1 MCSNFAVCSKS
12 GTRQRPFLPCAAIE
26 AHGKVATHGK
36 QLLCRVL
43 AKALGKVEH
52 LPWTGKDTR
61 QRVCR
66 VPDKGHTAKVLFAG
80 RSMPCAICRVLY
92 TANTL
97 PCVSGPLPCALAHGK
112 QPVSRSEEWLL
123 SFWIPFFANALSRL
137 VPIVILVAH
146 GWLQVLLFPHCSS
159 RFKQLMG
166 RAEWTSKNWCEHEPA

>member
-1 MCSNFAVCSKS
+1 MGWIDTEVNWCLKEIKHYRHSCAVCSKS

-66 VPDKGHTAKVLFAG
+66 VPDKRHTAKVLFAD
-80 RSMPCAICRVLY
+80 RSMPCAICRVYLGLCRVPWH
-92 TANTL
+92 TANNLCPVVKNDYCLYGYLFL
-97 PCVSGPLPCALAHGK
+97 PMHFLVWYLLWSSLHMDDCKSCCFLIVRVVS
-112 QPVSRSEEWLL
+112 
-123 SFWIPFFANALSRL
+123 
-137 VPIVILVAH
+137 
-146 GWLQVLLFPHCSS
+146 SS
-159 RFKQLMG
+159 
-166 RAEWTSKNWCEHEPA
+166 